1 MCPLMLSETSNVVP
15 HRSGA
20 PRFLSCI
27 FVRTSFLGHGV
38 LEIVKKISDEFRF
51 VFGSRES
58 QSSPFSAFF
67 ARAVRCCFRS
77 ANGLEFVFAHALSRS
92 LFFGV
97 CAFRFL
103 RTLSVL
109 FDLYLG
115 FFFGRK
121 WLEFNLVGMSL
132 VA

>member
-1 MCPLMLSETSNVVP
+1 MCPLMLPETSNVVP

-20 PRFLSCI
+20 PRFLSRI

-38 LEIVKKISDEFRF
+38 LGIVKKYSDEFRF

-58 QSSPFSAFF
+58 QSSSFSAFF

-77 ANGLEFVFAHALSRS
+77 AKGLEFVFAHALSRT

-97 CAFRFL
+97 CALRFL

-109 FDLYLG
+109 FDLDLG
-115 FFFGRK
+115 FF
-121 WLEFNLVGMSL
+121 WS
-132 VA
+132 